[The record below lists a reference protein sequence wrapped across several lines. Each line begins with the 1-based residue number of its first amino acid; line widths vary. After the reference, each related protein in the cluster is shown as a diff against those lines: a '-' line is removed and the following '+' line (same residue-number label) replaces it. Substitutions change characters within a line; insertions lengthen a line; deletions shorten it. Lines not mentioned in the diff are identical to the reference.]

1 MKKEFFIKLFSN
13 LKEWFISS
21 NRWIQLIAG
30 CVIYLIMILIY
41 RGSWP
46 AILGAYAATLIVM
59 LAGEYK
65 DKAYKGKWDWKD
77 INAGMLC
84 GNIALIV
91 YLVITII

>member
-1 MKKEFFIKLFSN
+1 
-13 LKEWFISS
+13 
-21 NRWIQLIAG
+21 
-30 CVIYLIMILIY
+30 MILIY

-46 AILGAYAATLIVM
+46 AMLGAYVSTLFTM
-59 LAGEYK
+59 LAVEYK
-65 DKAYKGKWDWKD
+65 DKAYNGKWDWKD

>member
-1 MKKEFFIKLFSN
+1 MKKEFFIKLFSD

-21 NRWIQLIAG
+21 DRWLHLIAG

-46 AILGAYAATLIVM
+46 AMLGAYVSTLITM
-59 LAGEYK
+59 LAVEYK
-65 DKAYKGKWDWKD
+65 DKVYNGKWDWKD

>member
-13 LKEWFISS
+13 LKEWFVSR
-21 NRWIQLIAG
+21 NRWHNLIAG

-46 AILGAYAATLIVM
+46 AMLGAYVSTLFTM
-59 LAGEYK
+59 LAVEYK
-65 DKAYKGKWDWKD
+65 DKAYNGKWDWKD